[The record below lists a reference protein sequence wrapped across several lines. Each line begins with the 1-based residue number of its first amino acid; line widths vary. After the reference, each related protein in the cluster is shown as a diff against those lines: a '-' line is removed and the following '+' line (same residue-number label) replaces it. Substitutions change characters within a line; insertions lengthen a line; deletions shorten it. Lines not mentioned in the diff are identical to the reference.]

1 MENSCLVELDIPCAQ
16 PLCSGVVTIA
26 IFGYDGDTVTRVV
39 RCPVCDQDTTAT
51 IILLSTAVLDG
62 NTLGGLVGIYRG
74 SAAPTDIN
82 AVWLDENYTPPRLK
96 IYESSAWN
104 DMSDYLLAFTQTLA
118 EVVSAR
124 GSTGHLDSR
133 LDGTLNE
140 DGTPKI
146 LTSAA
151 AWWQQEIET
160 PNFRTTSTF
169 DVAGDKTATYV
180 EGRAVQ
186 LTQSADGYAHVLS
199 SVYNGT
205 SALTVVTLDS
215 AALDTGLSIVEF
227 GPPVENLPLVAET
240 HDATL
245 LDEQV
250 SDPTTTANQIALYA
264 KDIAGVAKL
273 LLRLESNG
281 SIIDLVPTAT
291 PTANRVPMATSAGT
305 LDPGWI
311 ETPEVSWLSFPT
323 GFIAPILHTETPPSG
338 WLECNGA
345 AVSRTTYSALFAV
358 VGTWYGAGNGSTT
371 FNLPDLRGKFLRGWA
386 HGSANDPDRATRTSR
401 GDGTAGDHVGTNQAD
416 EYRSHTH
423 ALPPDGGSSE
433 LPGTP
438 GDTSTIYGT
447 SSSSTGYSGGN
458 ETRPININTMWCIKT

>member
-16 PLCSGVVTIA
+16 PACTGVVTIA

-104 DMSDYLLAFTQTLA
+104 DMSDYMLAFTQTLA

-124 GSTGHLDSR
+124 GSTAHLDTR

-160 PNFRTTSTF
+160 PTFRTTSTF
-169 DVAGDKTATYV
+169 GVAGDKTAIYV

-186 LTQSADGYAHVLS
+186 LTQSADAFARVQS
-199 SVYNGT
+199 ASYNGT
-205 SALTVVTLDS
+205 SALTVVTIDS
-215 AALDTGLSIVEF
+215 AALDSGLSIVEF
-227 GPPVENLPLVAET
+227 GPPLENLPTVPET
-240 HDATL
+240 YTPVL
-245 LDEQV
+245 LNEQ
-250 SDPTTTANQIALYA
+250 SSAPTTAANQVAIYA
-264 KDIAGVAKL
+264 KDVSGVAKL

-281 SIIDLVPTAT
+281 SIIDMVPTET
-291 PTANRVPMATSAGT
+291 PTASRIPMATSAGT
-305 LDPGWI
+305 LDSGWI
-311 ETPEVSWLSFPT
+311 NFPAASWTSFPA
-323 GFIAPILHTETPPSG
+323 GFVAPILHSETPPTG

-345 AVSRTTYSALFAV
+345 AVSRVTYSALFAAI
-358 VGTWYGAGNGSTT
+358 GTWYGAGNGSTT
-371 FNLPDLRGKFLRGWA
+371 FNLPDLRGKFIRGWA
-386 HGSANDPDRATRTSR
+386 HGSTNDPDRATRTSR
-401 GDGTAGDHVGTNQAD
+401 GDGVTGDHVGTNQAD
-416 EYRSHTH
+416 ELESHTH
-423 ALPPDGGSSE
+423 TVSPQGSGVEGVLAWQAGTSAAELSNTGSTGGS
-433 LPGTP
+433 
-438 GDTSTIYGT
+438 
-447 SSSSTGYSGGN
+447 